1 MICLIISL
9 IVIIYA
15 AQILLYAVH
24 MFQQNGYKNKVHAS
38 WILKNYGRH
47 FTKCFAEGKAKK
59 PLVFTPRVIR
69 LLITTVLWF
78 LIICIINRFFGN
90 QYSLLLIAV
99 LYALVMAPFAPIISN
114 IINKPIE
121 ETIAKGFRN
130 RAVKS
135 LADMPDIKV
144 IGITG
149 SYGKTSV
156 KFYLKELLSSK
167 YEVLATPESY
177 NTPMGVTKTINDML
191 RPTHQYFICEMGAR
205 NVGDIKELC
214 DIVHPDYGIVTS
226 IGPQHLESFKSIENI
241 QSTKFELPD
250 AVYEKTKEEGRIF
263 LNQDNEN
270 ISSYNKY
277 NGAVTYSLKG
287 IGRYNATEIKTGR
300 NGTEFTVTAPNG
312 DMQRYSMRLVGEH
325 NVINVT
331 GAIAVSHTLGISLKE
346 LVIPVRR
353 LAPVEHRLNLIDQGE
368 LLIIDDAYNSN
379 PSGAKAALET
389 LAMFDEDIKVVITPG
404 MVELGE
410 EQDRLNRE
418 FGSEIADN
426 ADYAVIVDNRNTN
439 AIKQGL
445 LDKGFPEEKIW
456 VASSFNDAMAFVKRI
471 PGEAHKT
478 VLIENDLTDNY

>member
-1 MICLIISL
+1 
-9 IVIIYA
+9 
-15 AQILLYAVH
+15 
-24 MFQQNGYKNKVHAS
+24 
-38 WILKNYGRH
+38 
-47 FTKCFAEGKAKK
+47 
-59 PLVFTPRVIR
+59 
-69 LLITTVLWF
+69 
-78 LIICIINRFFGN
+78 
-90 QYSLLLIAV
+90 
-99 LYALVMAPFAPIISN
+99 
-114 IINKPIE
+114 
-121 ETIAKGFRN
+121 
-130 RAVKS
+130 
-135 LADMPDIKV
+135 
-144 IGITG
+144 
-149 SYGKTSV
+149 
-156 KFYLKELLSSK
+156 
-167 YEVLATPESY
+167 
-177 NTPMGVTKTINDML
+177 
-191 RPTHQYFICEMGAR
+191 
-205 NVGDIKELC
+205 
-214 DIVHPDYGIVTS
+214 
-226 IGPQHLESFKSIENI
+226 
-241 QSTKFELPD
+241 
-250 AVYEKTKEEGRIF
+250 
-263 LNQDNEN
+263 
-270 ISSYNKY
+270 
-277 NGAVTYSLKG
+277 
-287 IGRYNATEIKTGR
+287 
-300 NGTEFTVTAPNG
+300 
-312 DMQRYSMRLVGEH
+312 MRLVGEH